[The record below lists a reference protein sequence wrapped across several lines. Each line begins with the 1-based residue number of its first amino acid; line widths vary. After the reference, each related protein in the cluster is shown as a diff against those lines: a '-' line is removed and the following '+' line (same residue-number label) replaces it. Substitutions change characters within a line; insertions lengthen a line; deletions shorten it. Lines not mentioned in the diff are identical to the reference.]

1 MANSREVIIKYESYP
16 NTDSLKRPT
25 IKIKFNPQ
33 DKQSFSCLV
42 DSGADCSIFPLSIG
56 EKLEIDFSESD
67 PLERP
72 PQQMS
77 GKMEC
82 KCYPKATSIYGP
94 WGKEPV
100 SLEILWAD
108 SNEINPVLGRKGFFD
123 KFREV
128 CFSEQRKELILR
140 K

>member
-82 KCYPKATSIYGP
+82 KCYPKSTSIYGP
-94 WGKEPV
+94 WEKNQFHLRFYGQTPTKLIRFWEEGDFLTNSGKSRFP
-100 SLEILWAD
+100 
-108 SNEINPVLGRKGFFD
+108 NKKKR
-123 KFREV
+123 
-128 CFSEQRKELILR
+128 
-140 K
+140 